1 MKLNGIEIDHLPVT
15 LRNQQICKDWYQ
27 RISNHIQQRSVE
39 YMLRTIARL
48 RHGSEELAE
57 LIDEVGMVNNV
68 TLQARIVALIEA
80 HKAQHDYEN
89 EQRKAAKQA
98 ELEYEPMTAEAAK
111 AIAEQELK
119 DSLVVLLKDSPEI
132 GRQMYFNLDAFPQTM
147 ESMLMGIDCI
157 RATVDY
163 SKLSENESHAIK
175 SANDSEFWQDV
186 TASEV
191 AQYVN
196 RFRSSHKQ

>member
-80 HKAQHDYEN
+80 HKAQHEYEN

-98 ELEYEPMTAEAAK
+98 ELEYEPITAEAAK

-132 GRQMYFNLDAFPQTM
+132 GRQMYFNLDAFPHTM

-163 SKLSENESHAIK
+163 SKLSEDESDAIK

-191 AQYVN
+191 AQYVD